1 MNNLDRIIELLNK
14 NEPIGITLGQN
25 YGIDEMAAALGLY
38 LSLQDSGKQVSIAS
52 PQSPLVEVS
61 NLVGI
66 DRVKPNFEG
75 RAGGDLIVS
84 FPYKDDEIDK
94 VSYTLEQGFLNIIV
108 KGKDGVLSFGEKDVI
123 YKNTQSA
130 PSAVFVIGTP
140 RLSDLGRLFDPESM
154 KDTTVINID
163 NKADNQGFGDIVMVQ
178 PTASS
183 VSELVG
189 DLLLG
194 LGLRFDPD
202 SSQNLFDGI
211 SYATNDFSS
220 SKTSALAFEMASIFM
235 RQGAKRKGGERIIS
249 EEKPVVESIAGERT
263 IDIKRVERKVQTP
276 PKEWLASPKVYKGS
290 TNVE

>member
-14 NEPIGITLGQN
+14 NEPIGIALGAN
-25 YGIDEMAAALGLY
+25 YGLDEMAAALGLY
-38 LSLQDSGKQVSIAS
+38 LSLLDSGKQVSIAS
-52 PQSPLVEVS
+52 PKNPLVEVS

-75 RAGGDLIVS
+75 KGGGDLIVS

-94 VSYTLEQGFLNIIV
+94 VSYTLEQGLLNIIV
-108 KGKDGVLSFGEKDVI
+108 KGKDGVLSFGEKEVI
-123 YKNTQSA
+123 FKNSQSA
-130 PSAVFVIGTP
+130 PSLVFVIGTP
-140 RLSDLGRLFDPESM
+140 RLSDLGRLFDPEGM

-163 NKADNQGFGDIVMVQ
+163 NKSDNQGFGDIVMVQ

-183 VSELVG
+183 VSELIG

-211 SYATNDFSS
+211 SNATSDFSS
-220 SKTSALAFEMASIFM
+220 PKTSALAFEMASIFM
-235 RQGAKRKGGERIIS
+235 RNGAKRKRIETVS
-249 EEKPVVESIAGERT
+249 EERPVVDALAGERT
-263 IDIKRVERKVQTP
+263 IDIKRVERKTQNP
-276 PKEWLASPKVYKGS
+276 PREWLSSPKIYKGS